1 MNNLP
6 VMLLKGIVLLPY
18 QDVRLDLNSSVSS
31 KVIDLAIKK
40 YNGNILIV
48 CPVNPYEEAP
58 DITDL
63 PNVGVIGKIKNKM
76 ELPNGNIRIVVNG
89 IKRVKIDEYVHI
101 NNEFDLLTSEVDEI
115 DLPRFDEVE
124 ETTLRR
130 KLLELLN
137 E

>member
-76 ELPNGNIRIVVNG
+76 ELPNGNIRIV
-89 IKRVKIDEYVHI
+89 
-101 NNEFDLLTSEVDEI
+101 NE
-115 DLPRFDEVE
+115 R
-124 ETTLRR
+124 
-130 KLLELLN
+130 
-137 E
+137 